1 MIEPHKYLNLDVCVL
16 NISAYIIKELKR
28 TNLVKYDEL
37 LNSLVSKLGEETKEV
52 YPYAIDFLFLLN
64 KIKYHNAPVDAF
76 ELNEV
81 K

>member
-1 MIEPHKYLNLDVCVL
+1 MIEPHKYLNLDFSVF
-16 NISAYIIKELKR
+16 NISAFIIKELKR

-52 YPYAIDFLFLLN
+52 YPYALDFLFLLD

-76 ELNEV
+76 ELNEI

>member
-16 NISAYIIKELKR
+16 NISAFIIKELQR

-37 LNSLVSKLGEETKEV
+37 LGSLVSKLGEETKEV

>member
-1 MIEPHKYLNLDVCVL
+1 V
-16 NISAYIIKELKR
+16 SAFIIKELQH

-37 LNSLVSKLGEETKEV
+37 MNSLASKLGEESKEI
-52 YPYAIDFLFLLN
+52 YPYAIDFLYLLN

-76 ELNEV
+76 ELNET

>member
-1 MIEPHKYLNLDVCVL
+1 MITPHKYLNLDLCVL
-16 NISAYIIKELKR
+16 NVSAFIIKELKR

-37 LNSLVSKLGEETKEV
+37 LNSIASKLGEETREV
-52 YPYAIDFLFLLN
+52 YPYAIDFLYLLN

-76 ELNEV
+76 ELNEI

>member
-1 MIEPHKYLNLDVCVL
+1 MITPHKYLNLDLCVV
-16 NISAYIIKELKR
+16 NVGAFIIKELQR

-52 YPYAIDFLFLLN
+52 YPYAVDFLYLLN

-76 ELNEV
+76 ELNEA